1 MKKTVMVMLLALL
14 AAPGIASAT
23 AYTDEALWR
32 AAAITFAF
40 ENFDSI
46 ATGSDVTTLPALGI
60 RFDALN
66 DGTQPTVQPYSST
79 GGIVRSSPN
88 NLLNDRD
95 FSLPGRG
102 PLSIRP
108 LNAGDFIFGL
118 GMWNV
123 GGDDQLSLS
132 FFNANGGLIEQVTSA
147 SGIGFFGIINA
158 TGATRAQVDFVQ
170 GNGYAPVDDF
180 QTATRPTFE
189 PGPVNPVPEPET
201 YAMLL
206 AGLGL
211 MGFAARRR
219 KQPTA

>member
-1 MKKTVMVMLLALL
+1 MKKHIAVTLLGIFAL
-14 AAPGIASAT
+14 PGIASAT
-23 AYTDEALWR
+23 SYTNEALWR
-32 AAAITFAF
+32 AAAVNFAF

-46 ATGSDVTTLPALGI
+46 AAGSDVTTLPALGI
-60 RFDALN
+60 RFDPLN
-66 DGTQPTVQPYSST
+66 DATQPTVQNYSFT
-79 GGIVRSSPN
+79 GGVVQSSPH

-95 FSLPGRG
+95 NTLPGRG

-132 FFNANGGLIEQVTSA
+132 FFDANGNLIEQVTSA
-147 SGIGFFGIINA
+147 ISSGFFGIINSA
-158 TGATRAQVDFVQ
+158 GASRAQVDFVQ

-180 QTATRPTFE
+180 QTATRQTF
-189 PGPVNPVPEPET
+189 NPVPEPET
-201 YAMLL
+201 YAMML

-211 MGFAARRR
+211 LGFAARRR
-219 KQPTA
+219 KQQAA

>member
-1 MKKTVMVMLLALL
+1 MKKNVMVMLLALL
-14 AAPGIASAT
+14 AVPNIASAT

-40 ENFDSI
+40 ENFDSR
-46 ATGSDVTTLPALGI
+46 AAGSDVTSLPALGI
-60 RFDALN
+60 RFDPLN
-66 DGTQPTVQPYSST
+66 NGTQPTVQPYSST

-95 FSLPGRG
+95 FALPGRG

-108 LNAGDFIFGL
+108 LNAVDFIFGL

-132 FFNANGGLIEQVTSA
+132 FFFNASGGLIEQVTSA

-158 TGATRAQVDFVQ
+158 AGASRAQVDFVQ
-170 GNGYAPVDDF
+170 GNGFAPVDDF
-180 QTATRPTFE
+180 QTATRPNVRCRE
-189 PGPVNPVPEPET
+189 PANPVPEPET
-201 YAMLL
+201 YHD
-206 AGLGL
+206 
-211 MGFAARRR
+211 AARGS
-219 KQPTA
+219 QA